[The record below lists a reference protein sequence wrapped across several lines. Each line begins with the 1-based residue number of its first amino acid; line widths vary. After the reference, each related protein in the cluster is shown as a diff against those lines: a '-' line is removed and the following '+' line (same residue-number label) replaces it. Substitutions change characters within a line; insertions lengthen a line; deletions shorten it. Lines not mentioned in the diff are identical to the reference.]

1 MSARKVKRGAGAK
14 GGDGPAAAP
23 HAAPSSAPPSTP
35 PAAPHVAPAA
45 AQGRGGLRRVAI
57 TGMGTVNA
65 LGRNVPDTLTAM
77 REARCGIGELEF
89 QDVDRLS
96 VRIGAQVRDWDPEAY
111 FNRQQISLYDKFTQF
126 TMIAAKEAVAQSGLS
141 FHGELGLC
149 SGVILGT
156 AGGGLNTWDE
166 NYRIVYEEGK
176 NRVHP
181 FVVPKLM
188 NNAAASH
195 VSMEFGLRGPAFTVA
210 TACASSN
217 HAMGLAFQM
226 VRSGAA
232 RVMLAGGSE
241 AMLCFGGV
249 KAWEGLRVMSRDAC
263 RPFSANRNGMVQGE
277 GAGVFVFEDWDHATA
292 RGAEIFAEVVGF
304 AMSADAQDIVM
315 PSAIG
320 AERAIAGAMVD
331 AGLNPSDIGYI
342 NAHGT
347 GTAANDKTE
356 CAAVAHAFGHH
367 ADRLMLSSTKSM
379 HGHLIGGTGAVELL
393 ACVMA
398 LRDGIIAPTIGY
410 EEPDPECALDVVPNV
425 AREAR
430 VEAVLSNAFAFGGL
444 NAVIALR
451 RV

>member
-1 MSARKVKRGAGAK
+1 MNPKKTGK
-14 GGDGPAAAP
+14 GAAAP
-23 HAAPSSAPPSTP
+23 AMPDRLA
-35 PAAPHVAPAA
+35 APAA
-45 AQGRGGLRRVAI
+45 TRRPDDGLRRVVI
-57 TGMGTVNA
+57 TGAGTINA
-65 LGRNVPDTLTAM
+65 LGHDVASTMQAF
-77 REARCGIGELEF
+77 REGRCGITQLDF
-89 QDVDRLS
+89 RDVDRLS
-96 VRIGAQVRDWDPEAY
+96 IQIGGQVHDWRAEDY
-111 FNRQQISLYDKFTQF
+111 FNRQQIVLYDKFTQF
-126 TMIAAKEAVAQSGLS
+126 TLLAAKQAVAQSGLD
-141 FHGELGLC
+141 FEGALGLR
-149 SGVILGT
+149 SGVVLGT

-166 NYRIVYEEGK
+166 NYRHVYEEGK

-232 RVMLAGGSE
+232 KVMLTGGSE

-277 GAGVFVFEDWDHATA
+277 GAGVFVFEDYDSA
-292 RGAEIFAEVVGF
+292 RARDAEILAEVVGF
-304 AMSADAQDIVM
+304 AMSSDAQDIVM
-315 PSAIG
+315 PSAQG
-320 AERAIAGAMVD
+320 AERAITGALQN
-331 AGLNPSDIGYI
+331 ARLNPDQVGYI

-367 ADRLMLSSTKSM
+367 ADRLMISSTKSM
-379 HGHLIGGTGAVELL
+379 HGHVIGGTGAVEML
-393 ACVMA
+393 ACIMA
-398 LRDGIIAPTIGY
+398 LRDGVIAPTIGY
-410 EEPDPECALDVVPNV
+410 QEADPECALDVVPNE

-444 NAVIALR
+444 NAVVALR